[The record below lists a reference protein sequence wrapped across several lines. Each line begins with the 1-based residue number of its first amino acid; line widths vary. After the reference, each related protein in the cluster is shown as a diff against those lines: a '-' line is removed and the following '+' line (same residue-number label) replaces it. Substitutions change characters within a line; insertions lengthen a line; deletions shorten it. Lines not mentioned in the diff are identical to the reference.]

1 MPTIPPPRAVTAA
14 ALLIAL
20 LAGPASAQRPRD
32 PLAGLDAWI
41 EKVRADWGIPGLA
54 VGIVKGDSLVYAR
67 GFGVREA
74 GRADAVD
81 PHTIFAIGSNT
92 KSFTAIAAAMLVDEG
107 RLRWDDR
114 AEDRYPGFRL
124 HDPYVSRDI
133 RIRDLLSHRSGLG
146 RRGDAL
152 WYGTDFSRED
162 ILRRIRFLEPNA
174 PFRTE
179 MGYQNVMYLA
189 AGEIVGRVSGLGWDR
204 FIHDRLFAP
213 LGMRRSSTSVKA
225 LAGQANVA
233 TPHALDGTAARTIP
247 WRDIDNIAP
256 AGSIN
261 SSVAEMA
268 AYLRMNL
275 ADGEY
280 GGRTLVSRANLGVTK
295 TPHINTGGVGDSL
308 THFTSYGLGWVLLDY
323 RGRKL
328 VWHNGGIDG
337 MLSEMW
343 TVPEERLGVM
353 VLTNAAPHGAGAPI
367 VREIIDRFLTGRGT
381 RDWHGEALGRARQQQ
396 AAQAA
401 AQARI
406 DSARVRD
413 TRPSLALAG
422 YAGAYADSMYGE
434 ARVVEEAGGLVF
446 QWQWMR
452 VPLEHWH
459 FDTFRGRDASG
470 RAAGS
475 FLTFRLDAR
484 GRVADVEVQGL
495 ATFAR
500 RPEAR

>member
-1 MPTIPPPRAVTAA
+1 
-14 ALLIAL
+14 
-20 LAGPASAQRPRD
+20 
-32 PLAGLDAWI
+32 
-41 EKVRADWGIPGLA
+41 VRADWGIPGLA

-256 AGSIN
+256 AGSTRWT
-261 SSVAEMA
+261 SSARSKSE
-268 AYLRMNL
+268 
-275 ADGEY
+275 ADVSSPGTTPFWCRWRPRTRVQTTT
-280 GGRTLVSRANLGVTK
+280 GPGRIATRPPRFASSYVSVPCRAST
-295 TPHINTGGVGDSL
+295 TFAWPRI
-308 THFTSYGLGWVLLDY
+308 
-323 RGRKL
+323 
-328 VWHNGGIDG
+328 
-337 MLSEMW
+337 
-343 TVPEERLGVM
+343 RLGHSLAIESSRSSM
-353 VLTNAAPHGAGAPI
+353 TPGAPELSI
-367 VREIIDRFLTGRGT
+367 LTT
-381 RDWHGEALGRARQQQ
+381 S
-396 AAQAA
+396 
-401 AQARI
+401 
-406 DSARVRD
+406 SA
-413 TRPSLALAG
+413 SSAG
-422 YAGAYADSMYGE
+422 P
-434 ARVVEEAGGLVF
+434 VI
-446 QWQWMR
+446 W
-452 VPLEHWH
+452 
-459 FDTFRGRDASG
+459 FR
-470 RAAGS
+470 
-475 FLTFRLDAR
+475 
-484 GRVADVEVQGL
+484 
-495 ATFAR
+495 
-500 RPEAR
+500 